1 MKKLIEWIKQLLFGG
16 SEDYLLKK
24 YNGSVVKPSE
34 VKLKMTPLKVRIA
47 EKLLKAFLDSNSWS
61 EYTTEGEYDSVP
73 GSNLRFTIW
82 CGVCKQSHYC
92 FGNVFIDHFLMR
104 ESDKVWYLTT
114 AISSADYRTVV
125 PAYISSVLDSVK
137 LIEGN
142 HYMFQSK
149 LFVILSL
156 GKNSYCKFPV
166 TVSADISFE
175 DCDGHFGKYGK
186 VTILNTVDDA

>member
-34 VKLKMTPLKVRIA
+34 VELNMTAMKIRSA
-47 EKLLKAFLDSNSWS
+47 EKLLKAFLDSNNWD
-61 EYTTEGEYDSVP
+61 EYTTEGEDSSVP

-82 CGVCKQSHYC
+82 CGVYKQSYYC

-104 ESDKVWYLTT
+104 ESDKVWYLATVT
-114 AISSADYRTVV
+114 SSHNYRTKKSG
-125 PAYISSVLDSVK
+125 YINSILDSVK

-175 DCDGHFGKYGK
+175 DCGGHFGKYGK